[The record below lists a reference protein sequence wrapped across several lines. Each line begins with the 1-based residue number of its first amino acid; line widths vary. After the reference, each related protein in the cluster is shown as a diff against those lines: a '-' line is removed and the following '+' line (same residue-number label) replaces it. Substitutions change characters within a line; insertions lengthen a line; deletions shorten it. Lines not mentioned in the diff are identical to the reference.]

1 MKLATGSAALAAL
14 LMMGTQATAAPPA
27 PKPSGLEV
35 STVSSAPDLVTAGD
49 ALVEVSVPR
58 NVPQHRVR
66 IDLDG
71 TDVRDAFTWD
81 EQRRVLIGV
90 VEGME
95 LGENTITARPPGNG
109 RAGDS
114 ITVVNHPDEG
124 PLFSGPHEEPFIC
137 ETDLF
142 TLPVVG
148 GTLGE
153 PLDENCSTQDRVDY
167 FYRTTADTYQAWP
180 ADAAAYPEDLATTT
194 TTEGVEVPFIVRME
208 TGTANRGI
216 YQHTTLHDPLTE
228 PEPSPAQRG
237 QGWNGKVVYTL
248 GGGCAGGWF
257 RQGST
262 TGGVT
267 DAWMLGQGYALTSS
281 SLNVFGQNCSDLL
294 TSETAQMTKE
304 AFIQTYGPDEFTIG
318 FGCSGGSY
326 QAHQA
331 ADNYPGIFDGIVV
344 GCSFPEVGFGTVNF
358 ITDAR
363 LLDNYFSGA
372 TGWTEEQQR
381 QVTGFQTLATMSNVA
396 GGAQRIDP
404 RVFCPAVL
412 PEELRY
418 DPDTNPGGARCDVY
432 DHTVNVYG
440 ADPDTGFALRPLDNG
455 GIQYGLG
462 ALQDGTITVD
472 QFLDLN
478 EGVGG
483 FDQDG
488 GFQEARSEAD
498 LPAVAAAYRTGRL
511 TNGGGGLASTP
522 IIDYRAYFDDAANGD
537 IHVRYHT
544 NSMRERLREANGS
557 VVNHVS
563 LLEDDRYGLFSTG
576 SPLLQHGF
584 TQMDA
589 WLSGLDL
596 EGERPTLDEIGQAR
610 PAALVEGCQTREESP
625 SFVAETLD
633 RDPEGTCEELY
644 PSASFPREVAG
655 ESVRADVIDCRTTE
669 PRREDYPAMSDA
681 QWTRLGEVFAEGVC
695 DYTVPGVEQQDL
707 AGTWLRF

>member
-109 RAGDS
+109 RAGDTL
-114 ITVVNHPDEG
+114 TVVNHPDEG
-124 PLFSGPHEEPFIC
+124 PLFSGPHQQPFIC

-142 TLPVVG
+142 ALPVVG

-167 FYRTTADTYQAWP
+167 FYRTTEDTYQAWP
-180 ADAAAYPEDLATTT
+180 ADAATYPEDLATTT

-228 PEPSPAQRG
+228 SEPSPAQRG

-257 RQGST
+257 RQGNT

-267 DAWMLGQGYALTSS
+267 DAWMLGQGYALASS

-344 GCSFPEVGFGTVNF
+344 GCSFPEVGSGTVNF

-418 DPDTNPGGARCDVY
+418 DPETNPGGARCDVY

-440 ADPDTGFALRPLDNG
+440 TDPETGFALRPLDNG
-455 GIQYGLG
+455 GIQYGLKT
-462 ALQDGTITVD
+462 LQDGTITVD

-488 GFQEARSEAD
+488 GFQEARTEAD
-498 LPAVAAAYRTGRL
+498 LPAVAVAYRTGRL

-625 SFVAETLD
+625 TFVAETLD

-669 PRREDYPAMSDA
+669 PRREDYPAMNDT
-681 QWTRLGEVFAEGVC
+681 QWTRLGEVFADGVC
-695 DYTVPGVEQQDL
+695 DYSVPGVEQQDL